1 MGVDSLNAKTGCVL
15 TRAPRGCNLLELIGL
30 GVFLLL
36 VVTVGFFWFFFFF
49 PFLSFSLES
58 LRWADKETASHL
70 HRARPHSGVS

>member
-49 PFLSFSLES
+49 LFFLFH
-58 LRWADKETASHL
+58 LRASDGQTRKQL
-70 HRARPHSGVS
+70 LICIELGPIQG